1 MADILRVHDWSY
13 VRSIQHLCA
22 SIPDIPSVVGHL
34 DGDTAISNG
43 TFRAAQVAVGGICK
57 AVDQVVTGQVR
68 HVIKLLL
75 ASVAVASLSL
85 MVIPCCKDYNKLHLI
100 SLCNLVALA
109 SSCLSSTI
117 GLQISYSRAT

>member
-43 TFRAAQVAVGGICK
+43 TFRAAQIAVGGICK
-57 AVDQVVTGQVR
+57 AVDQVVAGQVS
-68 HVIKLLL
+68 HVTKLIM
-75 ASVAVASLSL
+75 AAIAIASLSAA
-85 MVIPCCKDYNKLHLI
+85 
-100 SLCNLVALA
+100 SL
-109 SSCLSSTI
+109 LSVPS
-117 GLQISYSRAT
+117 G